1 MALRT
6 EKSRGFLVGFDFAL
20 VDSDVCNSSRIR
32 LESSRDSE
40 DHAITMQDCEMSPLI
55 PEQTDNDAVPHHVA
69 SLALSRCSDYPPVHQ
84 FQHELES
91 FIWSVFFILS
101 GFRCGR
107 RVVNTDLEK
116 WYVGD
121 WKTVENAKRGFLRQ
135 VRDGGTFAGEF
146 AESLGVD
153 QQPLVAF
160 SRSLANMLA
169 HPEQLRAAPIFSALQ
184 EARDAYA
191 KGSASTVPTDF
202 RLAAHVASFVHI

>member
-1 MALRT
+1 MMALRT

-32 LESSRDSE
+32 LESPRDSE

-55 PEQTDNDAVPHHVA
+55 PEQADNDAVPHHVA
-69 SLALSRCSDYPPVHQ
+69 SLALSRYSDYPPVHQ

-107 RVVNTDLEK
+107 RIVNTDLEK

-121 WKTVENAKRGFLRQ
+121 WDSIGDAKRRFRAECSNCPA
-135 VRDGGTFAGEF
+135 FAGEF
-146 AESLGVD
+146 AKSLGVD
-153 QQPLVAF
+153 PEPLMAC
-160 SRSLANMLA
+160 SQSLAEMLVN
-169 HPEQLRAAPIFSALQ
+169 PEQLNAVCMLSALQ
-184 EARDAYA
+184 EAQDAY
-191 KGSASTVPTDF
+191 SERIFS
-202 RLAAHVASFVHI
+202 H